1 MKSPSLLPAKVAVLC
16 LALTGALS
24 FHARAATGTITNATS
39 TATVWK
45 DTGGADIINF
55 CGNVLQVGST
65 FYWYGW
71 DKYANTV
78 NCYTSTTLGS
88 NSWTEHVRTGFPMF
102 GSGFHGRPDV
112 VRRPDGTYLMVV
124 EFSSGPGRNGLQ
136 YLTSSSPTGPFTSQ
150 LMEDFVMDGSG
161 NLTITMGDKGLYQDD
176 DAAKTIY
183 LLCTSDDGGNTNGT
197 HKIIRLETAA
207 GANFGVGQE
216 AVIKTWTVTTN
227 RREALAIFKRNGTY
241 YMTSSGTHGWNSGA
255 TWYKTAPSIGGTWT
269 AWANVPT
276 TPTSSDSYNTQHD
289 YVLKIV
295 GSSTTSFIYMGDRW
309 SQDTGVGYGRNAWFP
324 LVFDGGGVPTID
336 GDTTWTIN
344 PATGVINGAPQT
356 ITLSPAKDAMVKFAA
371 ATTNFG
377 TSNQLQVSNQTNF
390 QKQVFLQ
397 FNITTAQV
405 PTGATVTGAT
415 LLVAS
420 QSNSSGLVNAKAV
433 GNTTWTESGT
443 GGITWNTKP
452 AMGVTLGTGDS
463 SHSAGVDSTW
473 NVTSH
478 ITASGNY
485 TIGLDTTNSGDI
497 NFHSREA
504 TDVNNRPLLQITY
517 QP

>member
-1 MKSPSLLPAKVAVLC
+1 MKIPSLLRTKLAFLPLGLLAVFNASAVA
-16 LALTGALS
+16 
-24 FHARAATGTITNATS
+24 GTITNATS
-39 TATVWK
+39 AATVWR
-45 DTGGADIINF
+45 DPSNNTEIVNN

-71 DKYANTV
+71 DKYNHTV
-78 NCYTSTTLGS
+78 NVYTSTTLAS
-88 NSWTEHVRTGFPMF
+88 NSWVEHTGTGFPMF

-112 VRRPDGTYLMVV
+112 VRRADGTYLMVV
-124 EFSSGPGRNGLQ
+124 EFSSVPGRNGIE
-136 YLTSSSPTGPFTSQ
+136 YLTASSPTGPFTSV
-150 LMEDFVMDGSG
+150 LKEDFVMDGSG

-176 DAAKTIY
+176 DASKTIY

-197 HKIIRLETAA
+197 HKIIRLN
-207 GANFGVGQE
+207 ANGVGQA
-216 AVIKTWTVTTN
+216 AVIKTWTVSTN

-255 TWYKTAPSIGGTWT
+255 TWYKTASSIGGTWT

-276 TPTSSDSYNTQHD
+276 NPNSTDSYNTQHD
-289 YVLKIV
+289 YILKIA
-295 GSSTTSFIYMGDRW
+295 GSSATSFIYIGDRW
-309 SQDTGVGYGRNAWFP
+309 SQDTGVGYGRSAWYP
-324 LVFDGGGVPTID
+324 LTFDASGVPTIK
-336 GDTTWTIN
+336 GDTTWSIN
-344 PATGVINGAPQT
+344 PTTGVINGTPTT
-356 ITLSPAKDAMVKFAA
+356 ITVSPAKDAMVKFAA
-371 ATTNFG
+371 AGSNFG
-377 TSNQLQVSNQTNF
+377 TQNQLQVSNQTNF

-397 FNITTAQV
+397 FNISTSQV
-405 PTGATVTGAT
+405 PIGATVTGAT

-433 GNTTWTESGT
+433 GNTTWSET
-443 GGITWNTKP
+443 GITWNNKP
-452 AMGVTLGTGDS
+452 SMGVTLGTGDS

-478 ITASGNY
+478 ITGSGNY

-504 TDVNNRPLLQITY
+504 TDANNRPLLQITY